1 MKTALLFSVLFCAIA
16 LPALGEL
23 SQQDLDK
30 IRLVI
35 KEEIREEL
43 KPIKSD
49 IASMKDDISSLKQDV
64 ARLDGLLDGIQEQ
77 VSHATN
83 ITYGLIALIVA
94 AIGIPQII
102 IASRSGRD
110 HEQNRRIEELRQ
122 EIETLKQQR
131 IVNP

>member
-16 LPALGEL
+16 LPAVGEL
-23 SQQDLDK
+23 SQSDLDK
-30 IRLVI
+30 IRILI
-35 KEEIREEL
+35 LETN
-43 KPIKSD
+43 KPI
-49 IASMKDDISSLKQDV
+49 IDDISTLKSDVSLMKGQ
-64 ARLDGLLDGIQEQ
+64 LDGIQKQ

-83 ITYGLIALIVA
+83 ITYGLIALIMA
-94 AIGIPQII
+94 AVGIPQII
-102 IASRSGRD
+102 MASRSGRD

>member
-64 ARLDGLLDGIQEQ
+64 ARLDGLLDGIQKQ

-102 IASRSGRD
+102 MASRSGRD
-110 HEQNRRIEELRQ
+110 REQDRRIEELRQ

>member
-1 MKTALLFSVLFCAIA
+1 MKTALLFSVLFCAIT

-49 IASMKDDISSLKQDV
+49 IASMKGQ
-64 ARLDGLLDGIQEQ
+64 
-77 VSHATN
+77 
-83 ITYGLIALIVA
+83 
-94 AIGIPQII
+94 
-102 IASRSGRD
+102 
-110 HEQNRRIEELRQ
+110 
-122 EIETLKQQR
+122 
-131 IVNP
+131 